1 MIQNVFSQ
9 SFPAKY
15 LYYSDKFFFVFIF
28 HLENKIFVRNPIN
41 VDMGEW
47 GACFPDSAGSSTL
60 ALVTVDQ
67 VLSVSVAWPAFW

>member
-1 MIQNVFSQ
+1 MTQNVFSQ

-41 VDMGEW
+41 VDMGE
-47 GACFPDSAGSSTL
+47 
-60 ALVTVDQ
+60 
-67 VLSVSVAWPAFW
+67 